1 MGKNI
6 LMEHYGGSVMYT
18 IDNTLKIIAPP
29 PPSNVNSAAIK
40 ALKII

>member
-29 PPSNVNSAAIK
+29 PSNVNSAAIK